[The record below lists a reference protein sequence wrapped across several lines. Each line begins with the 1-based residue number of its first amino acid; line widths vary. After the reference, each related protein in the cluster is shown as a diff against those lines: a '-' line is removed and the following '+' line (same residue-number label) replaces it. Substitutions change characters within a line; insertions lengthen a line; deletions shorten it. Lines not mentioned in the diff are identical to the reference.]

1 MHGEVILKKK
11 VDNIY
16 YKNLSFDNLL
26 NCYKIIKK
34 TCKNKKAINKF
45 ELNLNTNIYNIYTSL
60 YNKTYVPYKYTIF
73 MIFEPKPRIVMSQC
87 INDKIV
93 NHFISKYY
101 LLPYLDNKL
110 IDANVATRVNK
121 GTSYANKLLVKYINE
136 MVISISLIDNL
147 FRSILKYNK
156 PNEKHIIRGIGLLT
170 DIKNMTFAWRS
181 NIEKESR

>member
-16 YKNLSFDNLL
+16 YKNLSFNNLL

-60 YNKTYVPYKYTIF
+60 YNKTYIPYKYTIF

-87 INDKIV
+87 ITDKIV
-93 NHFISKYY
+93 NHFVSKYY
-101 LLPYLDNKL
+101 LLPYLKNHHLSKKTYYGKNQASPQKK
-110 IDANVATRVNK
+110 IA
-121 GTSYANKLLVKYINE
+121 LVHSSSKHLN
-136 MVISISLIDNL
+136 
-147 FRSILKYNK
+147 ILHHPMKTLYC
-156 PNEKHIIRGIGLLT
+156 
-170 DIKNMTFAWRS
+170 S
-181 NIEKESR
+181 